1 MAAKDKRI
9 SSLQVS
15 FLSLCPFK
23 KKGVEKR
30 NKIYPIKY
38 KSHFSQT
45 NFALALRRI
54 LSMLCVFFENLCL
67 CEFRLSKRE
76 GGGKEG
82 GRQGER
88 ERETERQRK
97 RNRESDRERER
108 E

>member
-23 KKGVEKR
+23 KKGKEKR

-45 NFALALRRI
+45 NFALALRRL
-54 LSMLCVFFENLCL
+54 LSMLCVFFENLFL
-67 CEFRLSKRE
+67 CEFRLSKRQ
-76 GGGKEG
+76 GGRKEG
-82 GRQGER
+82 GRER
-88 ERETERQRK
+88 ERDRQR
-97 RNRESDRERER
+97 ER
-108 E
+108 